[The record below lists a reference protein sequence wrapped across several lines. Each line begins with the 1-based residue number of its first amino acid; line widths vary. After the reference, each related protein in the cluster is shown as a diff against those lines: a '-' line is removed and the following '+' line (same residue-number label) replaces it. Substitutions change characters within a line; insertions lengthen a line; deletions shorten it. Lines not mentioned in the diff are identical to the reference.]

1 MSSEE
6 SWEYEAETRVP
17 NKPDKEAGSGYEQ
30 EIDGSAEE
38 EFDGSDGEQQQ
49 SGPKCRVRKARTST
63 KWPVDK
69 MVVTK
74 IDEVGLPTERRH
86 ILRLRKLAGL
96 IARQR
101 LSLVMPKFNSLTKA
115 DKWSLFDQY
124 VTPFLEFPA

>member
-1 MSSEE
+1 MSSES
-6 SWEYEAETRVP
+6 SWEHEAETGVA
-17 NKPDKEAGSGYEQ
+17 KPGNEAGSDYEQ
-30 EIDGSAEE
+30 EINGSAEE
-38 EFDGSDGEQQQ
+38 LDGTDGEQQQ
-49 SGPKCRVRKARTST
+49 PGDTCRVRKARTST

-69 MVVTK
+69 MVVIE

-96 IARQR
+96 IARQK

-115 DKWSLFDQY
+115 DKWRLFDQY